1 MSVIRRGALTA
12 APFAVATAA
21 YVGAFLASYDRLP
34 GRIATHFSGDGAADG
49 FTSRATVLWVG
60 GGMLVGLG
68 LLFTVLALVSKES
81 SKSRLTAAVG
91 AGTAVTLG
99 YPLVLTVL
107 VNTDVQNPAE
117 VQMPMWHVAVLL
129 LAGVATGGLTW
140 WLMRRGEA

>member
-1 MSVIRRGALTA
+1 
-12 APFAVATAA
+12 
-21 YVGAFLASYDRLP
+21 
-34 GRIATHFSGDGAADG
+34 
-49 FTSRATVLWVG
+49 
-60 GGMLVGLG
+60 MLVGLG

-117 VQMPMWHVAVLL
+117 VQLPMWHVAVLL

-140 WLMRRGEA
+140 WTTRRGEA